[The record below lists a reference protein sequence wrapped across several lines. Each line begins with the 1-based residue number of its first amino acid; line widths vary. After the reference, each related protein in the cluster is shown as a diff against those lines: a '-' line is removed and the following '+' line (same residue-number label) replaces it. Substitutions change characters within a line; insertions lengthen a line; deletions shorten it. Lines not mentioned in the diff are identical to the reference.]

1 MTPLSFSGAPAPET
15 LLARFLAGTKCKQD
29 AAGDVE
35 TGRTL
40 PVGAAGDPRTFLPPC
55 GEDFPRGALV
65 SAGLW
70 GIVSGIG
77 ADRLAE
83 AIPPACRRVVDA
95 ISPSAVRVSADEALV
110 VTPDWPATGATHFVP
125 SFSALSTGPGSVRFE
140 LSARVGGEW
149 SPWVASVGLGPAPF
163 DSGGTSGDSGG
174 TSGSESSRAG
184 GQLSV
189 DVDVFRAAT
198 PVETVRLRLRVR
210 APDPAVL
217 LAAPWALTLSA
228 ADPSAPRESMSAAAP
243 SVGLTVPY
251 ISQMEADPAL
261 AHRIC
266 SPTCVAMVLDYWRR
280 PADVA
285 ALAREMFHPATDLYG
300 VWPAAILVAARRGLA
315 GYLLRFPDWG
325 AAAWC
330 LGRGLPVIASVR
342 YAAGELTGA
351 AAHATPGHL
360 LVLTGYE
367 DGVVLVNDPAAPTAA
382 TVARRYSIDELR
394 RVWLDRASVGY
405 VLFPLDR

>member
-1 MTPLSFSGAPAPET
+1 
-15 LLARFLAGTKCKQD
+15 
-29 AAGDVE
+29 
-35 TGRTL
+35 
-40 PVGAAGDPRTFLPPC
+40 
-55 GEDFPRGALV
+55 
-65 SAGLW
+65 
-70 GIVSGIG
+70 
-77 ADRLAE
+77 
-83 AIPPACRRVVDA
+83 
-95 ISPSAVRVSADEALV
+95 

-125 SFSALSTGPGSVRFE
+125 SFSALTPESCSIRFE
-140 LSARVGGEW
+140 LSARIGGEW
-149 SPWVASVGLGPAPF
+149 SPWIASVGLGPASF
-163 DSGGTSGDSGG
+163 DSGSDSG
-174 TSGSESSRAG
+174 SAPGSELRSGLGGESRAAG
-184 GQLSV
+184 GPLSV

-198 PVETVRLRLRVR
+198 PVEAVRLRLRVR
-210 APDPAVL
+210 TPDPAAL

-228 ADPSAPRESMSAAAP
+228 ADASAPRESTTAAAP
-243 SVGLTVPY
+243 PVCLAVPSV
-251 ISQMEADPAL
+251 SQMEADPAL

-280 PADVA
+280 PANVA

-300 VWPAAILVAARRGLA
+300 VWPAAILVAARRGVA

-330 LGRGLPVIASVR
+330 LARGMPVIASVR

-351 AAHATPGHL
+351 AASATPGHL

-367 DGVVLVNDPAAPTAA
+367 DGVALVNDPAAPTAA
-382 TVARRYSIDELR
+382 TVARRYSVAELR

>member
-1 MTPLSFSGAPAPET
+1 
-15 LLARFLAGTKCKQD
+15 
-29 AAGDVE
+29 
-35 TGRTL
+35 
-40 PVGAAGDPRTFLPPC
+40 
-55 GEDFPRGALV
+55 V
-65 SAGLW
+65 SVGLW

-77 ADRLAE
+77 AARLAE

-95 ISPSAVRVSADEALV
+95 ISPSAVHVSGDEALV

-125 SFSALSTGPGSVRFE
+125 SFSALTTEPCSIRFE

-149 SPWVASVGLGPAPF
+149 SPWVASVGLGQGPF
-163 DSGGTSGDSGG
+163 E
-174 TSGSESSRAG
+174 SGSESSRAG
-184 GQLSV
+184 GPLSV

-198 PVETVRLRLRVR
+198 PVEAVRLRLRVR
-210 APDPAVL
+210 APDPAAL

-228 ADPSAPRESMSAAAP
+228 ADASAPRESVAASAPPVRLAVP
-243 SVGLTVPY
+243 SV
-251 ISQMEADPAL
+251 SQMEADPAL

-266 SPTCVAMVLDYWRR
+266 SPTCVAMVLAYWRR
-280 PADVA
+280 PADLA

-300 VWPAAILVAARRGLA
+300 VWPAAILVAARRGVA

-330 LGRGLPVIASVR
+330 LAQGLPVIASVR

-351 AAHATPGHL
+351 AATATPGHL

-367 DGVVLVNDPAAPTAA
+367 DGVALVNDPAAPTAA
-382 TVARRYSIDELR
+382 TVARRYSVDELR

>member
-1 MTPLSFSGAPAPET
+1 M
-15 LLARFLAGTKCKQD
+15 
-29 AAGDVE
+29 
-35 TGRTL
+35 
-40 PVGAAGDPRTFLPPC
+40 PPC

-83 AIPPACRRVVDA
+83 AIPPACRRVVEA
-95 ISPSAVRVSADEALV
+95 IAPSAVRVSADEAVV

-125 SFSALSTGPGSVRFE
+125 CFSVLTTEPCSIRFE

-149 SPWVASVGLGPAPF
+149 SPWVASVGLGPAPL
-163 DSGGTSGDSGG
+163 DSGSTPGRD
-174 TSGSESSRAG
+174 SSRG
-184 GQLSV
+184 GPLSV
-189 DVDVFRAAT
+189 DVDVYRATA
-198 PVETVRLRLRVR
+198 PVEAVRLRVRIR
-210 APDPAVL
+210 APDPAAV

-228 ADPSAPRESMSAAAP
+228 ADPSAPRESTTAAAAP
-243 SVGLTVPY
+243 VRLTVPSV
-251 ISQMEADPAL
+251 SQMEADPAL

-266 SPTCVAMVLDYWRR
+266 SPTCVAMVLGYWRR

-300 VWPAAILVAARRGLA
+300 VWPAAILVAARRGVA

-330 LGRGLPVIASVR
+330 LARGLPVIASVR
-342 YAAGELTGA
+342 YTAGELTGA
-351 AAHATPGHL
+351 AAQATPGHL

-367 DGVVLVNDPAAPTAA
+367 DGVALVNDPAAPTAA

>member
-1 MTPLSFSGAPAPET
+1 M
-15 LLARFLAGTKCKQD
+15 
-29 AAGDVE
+29 
-35 TGRTL
+35 
-40 PVGAAGDPRTFLPPC
+40 PPC

-65 SAGLW
+65 SVGLW

-77 ADRLAE
+77 AARLTE
-83 AIPPACRRVVDA
+83 AIPPACRRVVDVIA
-95 ISPSAVRVSADEALV
+95 PSAVHVSADEAQV

-125 SFSALSTGPGSVRFE
+125 SFSALTTEPGSIRFE

-149 SPWVASVGLGPAPF
+149 SPWLASVGLGPAPF
-163 DSGGTSGDSGG
+163 Y
-174 TSGSESSRAG
+174 SGSESSRVG
-184 GQLSV
+184 GPLSV

-198 PVETVRLRLRVR
+198 PVEAVRLRLRVR
-210 APDPAVL
+210 APDPAAL

-228 ADPSAPRESMSAAAP
+228 ADPSAPRESVTAAAP
-243 SVGLTVPY
+243 PVRLAVPSV
-251 ISQMEADPAL
+251 SQMEADPAL

-300 VWPAAILVAARRGLA
+300 VWPVAILVAARRGVA

-330 LGRGLPVIASVR
+330 LARGLPVIASVR

-351 AAHATPGHL
+351 AASATPGHL

-367 DGVVLVNDPAAPTAA
+367 DGAALVNDPAAPTAA
-382 TVARRYSIDELR
+382 TVARRYSIDDLR

>member
-1 MTPLSFSGAPAPET
+1 M
-15 LLARFLAGTKCKQD
+15 
-29 AAGDVE
+29 
-35 TGRTL
+35 
-40 PVGAAGDPRTFLPPC
+40 PPC
-55 GEDFPRGALV
+55 GEDFPRGPLV
-65 SAGLW
+65 SVGLW
-70 GIVSGIG
+70 GIASGIS
-77 ADRLAE
+77 AARLAG

-95 ISPSAVRVSADEALV
+95 VAPSAVHVRADEALV
-110 VTPDWPATGATHFVP
+110 VTPDWPAAGATHFVP
-125 SFSALSTGPGSVRFE
+125 SFSALTPEPCSIRFE

-149 SPWVASVGLGPAPF
+149 SPWVASVGLGPASF
-163 DSGGTSGDSGG
+163 DSGSA
-174 TSGSESSRAG
+174 SSVAG
-184 GQLSV
+184 GPLSV

-198 PVETVRLRLRVR
+198 PVEAVRLRLRVR
-210 APDPAVL
+210 VPDPAAL

-228 ADPSAPRESMSAAAP
+228 ADATAPRAPTTTAAAP
-243 SVGLTVPY
+243 VSLAVPSV
-251 ISQMEADPAL
+251 SQMEADPAL

-280 PADVA
+280 PANVA

-300 VWPAAILVAARRGLA
+300 VWPAAILVAARRGVA
-315 GYLLRFPDWG
+315 GYLLRFPDWD

-330 LGRGLPVIASVR
+330 LARGMPVIASVR
-342 YAAGELTGA
+342 YAAGELTGSA
-351 AAHATPGHL
+351 ASATPGHL

-367 DGVVLVNDPAAPTAA
+367 DGVALVNDPAAPTAA